1 MTTSSPRL
9 LVKRVT
15 FFAGCLML
23 MMLMSGRTVGA
34 QVYESLEDT
43 TAYFKARVLDSLT
56 REPVIFAHIVNRTR
70 QTATI
75 SDTLG
80 YFYIRTS
87 PGDRLELTAIGYA
100 TRKIIIGYGML
111 RRRLIGD
118 VLLRP
123 FVYSIE
129 GVRVNPLGSYAQF
142 KRHFITLEIPESE
155 YTIHPS
161 VLNDI
166 EEGSDTLDMLLA
178 PPMSPVT
185 ALYNLLS
192 KEGKS
197 KRKLRKLQEQEAF
210 EKQIDFKYSP
220 DIVSQ
225 ITGYT
230 GFELYEFMDFCSF
243 EKDFLLYAT
252 YYEITRAIL
261 ARQTEFEANKLKKDR
276 K

>member
-1 MTTSSPRL
+1 
-9 LVKRVT
+9 
-15 FFAGCLML
+15 ML
-23 MMLMSGRTVGA
+23 IMMISGRPVGA
-34 QVYESLEDT
+34 QVYTSLKDT
-43 TAYFKARVLDSLT
+43 TAYFKARVIDFLT
-56 REPVIFAHIVNRTR
+56 REPVIFVHIINRTH
-70 QTATI
+70 QAATI

-87 PGDRLELTAIGYA
+87 PGDKLELTAIGYA
-100 TRKIIIGYGML
+100 PRKITIGYGLL
-111 RRRLIGD
+111 RRRSVGD
-118 VLLRP
+118 IMLQP

-129 GVRVNPLGSYAQF
+129 GVKINPLGSYEQF
-142 KRHFITLEIPESE
+142 KRRFATLEIPESE
-155 YTIHPS
+155 YTINPS
-161 VLNDI
+161 VLTEI
-166 EEGSDTLDMLLA
+166 EEGTDTLDMLLV

-243 EKDFLLYAT
+243 EKYFLLDAT
-252 YYEITRAIL
+252 YYEITQAIL
-261 ARQTEFEANKLKKDR
+261 AKQKEFEANAAKKYHR
-276 K
+276 

>member
-1 MTTSSPRL
+1 ML
-9 LVKRVT
+9 L
-15 FFAGCLML
+15 MIS
-23 MMLMSGRTVGA
+23 MMGQPVST
-34 QVYESLEDT
+34 QVYESLKDT
-43 TAYFKARVLDSLT
+43 TVYFKARVLDSLT
-56 REPVIFAHIVNRTR
+56 REPVAFAHIVNRTR
-70 QTATI
+70 RNATI

-87 PGDRLELTAIGYA
+87 PGDQLELTAIGYSA
-100 TRKIIIGYGML
+100 RKITIGYSIL
-111 RRRLIGD
+111 RSRLVSDI
-118 VLLRP
+118 LLQP

-129 GVRVNPLGSYAQF
+129 AVKVNPLGSYEQF
-142 KRHFITLEIPESE
+142 RRRFATLELPESE

-161 VLNDI
+161 VLDDI
-166 EEGSDTLDMLLA
+166 DEGTDTLDMLLA

-197 KRKLRKLQEQEAF
+197 RRKLRKLQEQEAF

-230 GFELYEFMDFCSF
+230 GFELYEFMVFCNF
-243 EKDFLLYAT
+243 EKDFLLDAT
-252 YYEITRAIL
+252 YYEITQAIL
-261 ARQTEFEANKLKKDR
+261 AKQKEFEGNDVKKNR
-276 K
+276 

>member
-1 MTTSSPRL
+1 MITSFPRL
-9 LVKRVT
+9 LVKRAT
-15 FFAGCLML
+15 FFSGCLML
-23 MMLMSGRTVGA
+23 MMWISGRTARA
-34 QVYESLEDT
+34 QVYASLKDT
-43 TAYFKARVLDSLT
+43 TAYFKARVLDSLS
-56 REPVIFAHIVNRTR
+56 REPVIFVHIVNRTR
-70 QTATI
+70 QIATI

-87 PGDRLELTAIGYA
+87 PGDKLVLTAIGYA
-100 TRKIIIGYGML
+100 PREIPIGYGLL
-111 RRRLIGD
+111 RRPSVSDI
-118 VLLRP
+118 LLRQ

-129 GVRVNPLGSYAQF
+129 GVKVNRLGSYEQF
-142 KRHFITLEIPESE
+142 KRRFSTLKLPESE

-161 VLNDI
+161 VLTDI
-166 EEGSDTLDMLLA
+166 EEGTDTLDMLLV

-220 DIVSQ
+220 VIVSQ

-243 EKDFLLYAT
+243 EKDFLLNAT
-252 YYEITRAIL
+252 YYEITRAIMAL
-261 ARQTEFEANKLKKDR
+261 QKEFEASKSKKNR
-276 K
+276 R